1 MDLNLIS
8 GLFSG
13 DGSTVLPIAAL
24 VGVGMVLFAILML
37 FVVAV
42 YIYTSIV
49 FVRIAKKTGIK
60 PEGIAWIPVVGP
72 ALITSRIAKMHWWP
86 ILLLIGF
93 FIPPMLSFA
102 AAVTFTVFFTMWS
115 WKMFEK
121 LRRPGWWALLCLI
134 SPVNL
139 VLLGIVAFSK
149 K

>member
-1 MDLNLIS
+1 MDLD
-8 GLFSG
+8 F
-13 DGSTVLPIAAL
+13 TAAFPIAAL
-24 VGVGMVLFAILML
+24 VGVGMVLFTVLILL
-37 FVVAV
+37 LIAV

-49 FVRIAKKTGIK
+49 YVKIAKKTNIK
-60 PEGIAWIPVVGP
+60 PAGIAWIPVVGP
-72 ALITSRIAKMHWWP
+72 ALITSKIAKMHWWP
-86 ILLLIGF
+86 ILLLIGVF
-93 FIPPMLSFA
+93 VPMLSFA
-102 AAVTFTVFFTMWS
+102 VLVAFTVFFTIWS

>member
-1 MDLNLIS
+1 MVLDLIS
-8 GLFSG
+8 NSQSIPISAL
-13 DGSTVLPIAAL
+13 LPITAL
-24 VGVGMVLFAILML
+24 LGIGFLG
-37 FVVAV
+37 FVVFLVLMIAV
-42 YIYTSIV
+42 YIYISIV
-49 FVRIAKKTGIK
+49 YVQIAKKTNIK
-60 PEGIAWIPVVGP
+60 PAGIAWIPVVGP

-86 ILLLIGF
+86 ILLLIGVF
-93 FIPPMLSFA
+93 VPMLSFA
-102 AAVTFTVFFTMWS
+102 ALVAFTVFFTIWS